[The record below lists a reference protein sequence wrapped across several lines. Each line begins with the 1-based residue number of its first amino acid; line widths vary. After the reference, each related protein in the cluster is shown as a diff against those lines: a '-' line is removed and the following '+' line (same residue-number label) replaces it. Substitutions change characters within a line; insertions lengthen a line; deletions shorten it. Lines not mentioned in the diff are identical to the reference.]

1 MNGNIERHKRMNEE
15 EQSIILQKNL
25 DKVEER
31 IVSACMKVARKRNE
45 VALIGVTKTVDFP
58 LAGLLI
64 EKGVTHLGESRPQ
77 ELWNKAS
84 RLPNAKWHFIGHMQR
99 NKIDKTVPLVHL
111 FHSVDSIRLLQALE
125 DECKKQNQMLDFL
138 LEVNISGEE
147 NKQGFDPAELPGLV
161 NLLTTLRHMQC
172 RGLMGMAAYSL
183 EKEQCRPAFQL
194 LRSTRDKLSGLL
206 GKNLPELS
214 MGMSNDFE
222 IAIEEGATLIRLGSI
237 LWEGLE
243 QK

>member
-1 MNGNIERHKRMNEE
+1 MNGE
-15 EQSIILQKNL
+15 EQAIILQKNL

-31 IVSACMKVARKRNE
+31 IASSCKKVARKRTE
-45 VALIGVTKTVDFP
+45 VTLVGVTKTVDSS
-58 LAGLLI
+58 LAKLLM
-64 EKGVTHLGESRPQ
+64 EKGIDHLGESRPQ
-77 ELWNKAS
+77 ELWEKAS
-84 RLPNAKWHFIGHMQR
+84 HLPNAKWHFIGHMQR
-99 NKIDKTVPLVHL
+99 NKIDKTLPLVHL

-125 DECKKQNQMLDFL
+125 DECKKQNRMLDFL

-147 NKQGFDPAELPGLV
+147 NKQGFDPALVPGLV
-161 NLLTTLRHMQC
+161 NQLTSLRHLQC
-172 RGLMGMAAYSL
+172 QGLMGMAAYSL

>member
-1 MNGNIERHKRMNEE
+1 MNSE
-15 EQSIILQKNL
+15 EQAAILQKNL

-31 IVSACMKVARKRNE
+31 IASSCEKVARKRNE
-45 VALIGVTKTVDFP
+45 VTLVGVSKTVDSS
-58 LAGLLI
+58 LAKLLM
-64 EKGVTHLGESRPQ
+64 EKGITHLGESRPQ

-84 RLPNAKWHFIGHMQR
+84 HLPNAHWHFIGHMQR
-99 NKIDKTVPLVHL
+99 NKIDKTLPLIHL
-111 FHSVDSIRLLQALE
+111 FHSVDSLRLLQAL
-125 DECKKQNQMLDFL
+125 DSECQKQNLKLDFL

-147 NKQGFDPAELPGLV
+147 NKQGFDPSSVLGLASELMALKH
-161 NLLTTLRHMQC
+161 LQC
-172 RGLMGMAAYSL
+172 QGLMGMAAYAL
-183 EKEQCRPAFQL
+183 EKEKCRPAFQL
-194 LRSTRDKLSGLL
+194 LRNTRDELSDLL
-206 GKNLPELS
+206 GRKLPELS

>member
-1 MNGNIERHKRMNEE
+1 MNSE
-15 EQSIILQKNL
+15 EQAVILQKNL

-31 IVSACMKVARKRNE
+31 IASSCEKVARKRNE
-45 VALIGVTKTVDFP
+45 VTLVGVSKTVDSS
-58 LAGLLI
+58 LAKLLM
-64 EKGVTHLGESRPQ
+64 EKGIPHLGESRPQ

-84 RLPNAKWHFIGHMQR
+84 HLPNAHWHFIGHMQR
-99 NKIDKTVPLVHL
+99 NKIDKTLPLIHL
-111 FHSVDSIRLLQALE
+111 FHSVDSLRLLQALE
-125 DECKKQNQMLDFL
+125 GECEKQNLKLDFL

-147 NKQGFDPAELPGLV
+147 NKQGFDPALVLGLV
-161 NLLTTLRHMQC
+161 NQINPLKHLQC
-172 RGLMGMAAYSL
+172 QGLMGMAAYTL
-183 EKEQCRPAFQL
+183 EKEKCRPAFQL
-194 LRSTRDKLSGLL
+194 LRKTRDELSDLL
-206 GKNLPELS
+206 GRKLPELS

>member
-1 MNGNIERHKRMNEE
+1 MNSE
-15 EQSIILQKNL
+15 EQAAILQKNL

-31 IVSACMKVARKRNE
+31 IASSCEKVARKRNE
-45 VALIGVTKTVDFP
+45 VTLVGVSKTVDSS
-58 LAGLLI
+58 LAKLLM
-64 EKGVTHLGESRPQ
+64 EKGIAHLGESRPQ

-84 RLPNAKWHFIGHMQR
+84 HLPNAHWHFIGHMQR
-99 NKIDKTVPLVHL
+99 NKIDKTLPLIHL
-111 FHSVDSIRLLQALE
+111 FHSVDSLRLLQAL
-125 DECKKQNQMLDFL
+125 DGECQKQNLKLDFL

-147 NKQGFDPAELPGLV
+147 NKQGFDPSSVLGLASELMALKH
-161 NLLTTLRHMQC
+161 LQC
-172 RGLMGMAAYSL
+172 QGLMGMAAYAL
-183 EKEQCRPAFQL
+183 EKEKCRPAFQL
-194 LRSTRDKLSGLL
+194 LRNTRDELSDLL
-206 GKNLPELS
+206 GRKLPELS

>member
-1 MNGNIERHKRMNEE
+1 MNSE
-15 EQSIILQKNL
+15 EQAAILQKNL

-31 IVSACMKVARKRNE
+31 IASSCEKVARKRNE
-45 VALIGVTKTVDFP
+45 VTLVGVSKTVDSS
-58 LAGLLI
+58 LAKLLM
-64 EKGVTHLGESRPQ
+64 EKGITHLGESRPQ

-84 RLPNAKWHFIGHMQR
+84 HLPNAQWHFIGHMQR
-99 NKIDKTVPLVHL
+99 NKIDKTLPLIHL
-111 FHSVDSIRLLQALE
+111 FHSVDSLRLLQALE
-125 DECKKQNQMLDFL
+125 GECQKQNLKLDFL

-147 NKQGFDPAELPGLV
+147 NKQGFDPSSVLGLASELMALKH
-161 NLLTTLRHMQC
+161 LQC
-172 RGLMGMAAYSL
+172 QGLMGMAAYAL
-183 EKEQCRPAFQL
+183 EKEKCRPAFQL
-194 LRSTRDKLSGLL
+194 LRNTRDELSDLL
-206 GKNLPELS
+206 GRKLPELS

>member
-1 MNGNIERHKRMNEE
+1 MNSE
-15 EQSIILQKNL
+15 EQAAILQKNL

-31 IVSACMKVARKRNE
+31 IASSCEKVARKRNE
-45 VALIGVTKTVDFP
+45 VTLVGVSKTVDSS
-58 LAGLLI
+58 LAKLLM
-64 EKGVTHLGESRPQ
+64 EKGIAHLGESRPQ

-84 RLPNAKWHFIGHMQR
+84 HLPNAHWHFIGHMQR
-99 NKIDKTVPLVHL
+99 NKIDKTLPLIHL
-111 FHSVDSIRLLQALE
+111 FHSVDSLRLLQAL
-125 DECKKQNQMLDFL
+125 DSECQKQNLKLDFL

-147 NKQGFDPAELPGLV
+147 NKQGFDPSSVLGLASELMALKH
-161 NLLTTLRHMQC
+161 LQC
-172 RGLMGMAAYSL
+172 QGLMGMAAYAL
-183 EKEQCRPAFQL
+183 EKEKCRPAFEL
-194 LRSTRDKLSGLL
+194 LRNTRDELSDLL
-206 GKNLPELS
+206 GRKLPELS

>member
-1 MNGNIERHKRMNEE
+1 MNGD

-31 IVSACMKVARKRNE
+31 IASSCLKVARKRTE
-45 VALIGVTKTVDFP
+45 VTLVGVTKTVDPP
-58 LAGLLI
+58 LAKLLM
-64 EKGVTHLGESRPQ
+64 EKGIDHLGESRPQ

-84 RLPNAKWHFIGHMQR
+84 HLPNAKWHFIGHMQR
-99 NKIDKTVPLVHL
+99 NKIDKTLPLIHL
-111 FHSVDSIRLLQALE
+111 FHSVDSLRLLQALE
-125 DECKKQNQMLDFL
+125 DECKKQNQTLNFL

-147 NKQGFDPAELPGLV
+147 NKQGFDPSSVLGLASQ
-161 NLLTTLRHMQC
+161 LMALKHLQC
-172 RGLMGMAAYSL
+172 QGLMGMAAYAE
-183 EKEQCRPAFQL
+183 EKESCRPAFQL
-194 LRSTRDKLSGLL
+194 LRNIRDKLSDLL
-206 GKNLPELS
+206 GKKLPELS

-243 QK
+243 

>member
-1 MNGNIERHKRMNEE
+1 MNSE
-15 EQSIILQKNL
+15 EQAAILQKNL

-31 IVSACMKVARKRNE
+31 IASSCEKVARKRNE
-45 VALIGVTKTVDFP
+45 VTLVGVSKTVDSS
-58 LAGLLI
+58 LAKLLM
-64 EKGVTHLGESRPQ
+64 EKGITHLGESRPQ

-84 RLPNAKWHFIGHMQR
+84 HLLNAHWHFIGHMQR
-99 NKIDKTVPLVHL
+99 NKIDKTLPLIHL
-111 FHSVDSIRLLQALE
+111 FHSVDSLRLLQALE
-125 DECKKQNQMLDFL
+125 GECQKQNLKLDFL

-147 NKQGFDPAELPGLV
+147 KKQGFDPSLVPGLASE
-161 NLLTTLRHMQC
+161 LMALKHLQC
-172 RGLMGMAAYSL
+172 QGLMGMAAYAL
-183 EKEQCRPAFQL
+183 EKEKCRPAFQL
-194 LRSTRDKLSGLL
+194 LRKTRDELSDLL
-206 GKNLPELS
+206 GRKLPELS

>member
-1 MNGNIERHKRMNEE
+1 MNSE
-15 EQSIILQKNL
+15 EQAAILQKNL

-31 IVSACMKVARKRNE
+31 IASSCEKVARKRNE
-45 VALIGVTKTVDFP
+45 VTLVGVSKTVDSS
-58 LAGLLI
+58 LAKLLMK
-64 EKGVTHLGESRPQ
+64 KGIAHLGESRPQ

-84 RLPNAKWHFIGHMQR
+84 HLPNAHWHFIGHMQR
-99 NKIDKTVPLVHL
+99 NKIDKTLPLIHL
-111 FHSVDSIRLLQALE
+111 FHSVDSLRLLQALE
-125 DECKKQNQMLDFL
+125 GECQKQNLKLDFL

-147 NKQGFDPAELPGLV
+147 NKKGFDPALVLGLASELMALKH
-161 NLLTTLRHMQC
+161 LQC
-172 RGLMGMAAYSL
+172 QGLMGMAAYAL
-183 EKEQCRPAFQL
+183 EKEKCRPAFQL
-194 LRSTRDKLSGLL
+194 LRNTRDELSDLL
-206 GKNLPELS
+206 GRKLPELS

>member
-1 MNGNIERHKRMNEE
+1 MNGE
-15 EQSIILQKNL
+15 EQAAILQKNL

-31 IVSACMKVARKRNE
+31 IASSCEKVARKRNE
-45 VALIGVTKTVDFP
+45 VTLVGVSKTVDSS
-58 LAGLLI
+58 LAKLLM
-64 EKGVTHLGESRPQ
+64 EKGITHLGESRPQ

-84 RLPNAKWHFIGHMQR
+84 HLLNAHWHFIGHMQR
-99 NKIDKTVPLVHL
+99 NKIDKTLPLIHL
-111 FHSVDSIRLLQALE
+111 FHSVDSLRLLQALE
-125 DECKKQNQMLDFL
+125 SECQKQNLKLDFL

-147 NKQGFDPAELPGLV
+147 KKQGFDPSLVPGLASE
-161 NLLTTLRHMQC
+161 LMALKHLQC
-172 RGLMGMAAYSL
+172 QGLMGMAAYAL
-183 EKEQCRPAFQL
+183 EKEKCRPAFQL
-194 LRSTRDKLSGLL
+194 LRKTRDELSDLL
-206 GKNLPELS
+206 GRKLPELS

>member
-1 MNGNIERHKRMNEE
+1 MNSE
-15 EQSIILQKNL
+15 EQAAILQKNL

-31 IVSACMKVARKRNE
+31 IASSCEKVARKRNE
-45 VALIGVTKTVDFP
+45 VTLVGVSKTVDSS
-58 LAGLLI
+58 LAKLLM
-64 EKGVTHLGESRPQ
+64 EKGIAHLGESRPQ

-84 RLPNAKWHFIGHMQR
+84 HLPNAHWHFIGHMQR
-99 NKIDKTVPLVHL
+99 NKIDKTLPLIHL
-111 FHSVDSIRLLQALE
+111 FHSVDSLRLLQALE
-125 DECKKQNQMLDFL
+125 SECQKQNLKLDFL

-147 NKQGFDPAELPGLV
+147 NKQGFDPASVLGLASELMALKH
-161 NLLTTLRHMQC
+161 LQC
-172 RGLMGMAAYSL
+172 KGLMGMAAYAL
-183 EKEQCRPAFQL
+183 EKEKCRPAFQL
-194 LRSTRDKLSGLL
+194 LRKTRDELSDLL
-206 GKNLPELS
+206 GRKLPELS

>member
-1 MNGNIERHKRMNEE
+1 MNSE
-15 EQSIILQKNL
+15 EQAAILQKNL

-31 IVSACMKVARKRNE
+31 IASSCEKVARKRNE
-45 VALIGVTKTVDFP
+45 VTLVGVSKTVDSS
-58 LAGLLI
+58 LAKLLM
-64 EKGVTHLGESRPQ
+64 EKGIAHLGESRPQ

-84 RLPNAKWHFIGHMQR
+84 HLPNAHWHFIGHMQR
-99 NKIDKTVPLVHL
+99 NKIDKTLPLIHL
-111 FHSVDSIRLLQALE
+111 FHSVDSLRLLQALE
-125 DECKKQNQMLDFL
+125 GECQKQNLKLDFL

-147 NKQGFDPAELPGLV
+147 NKQGFDPASVLGLASELMALKH
-161 NLLTTLRHMQC
+161 LQC
-172 RGLMGMAAYSL
+172 QGLMGMAAYAL
-183 EKEQCRPAFQL
+183 EKEKCRPAFQL
-194 LRSTRDKLSGLL
+194 LRNTRDELSDLL
-206 GKNLPELS
+206 GRKLPELS

>member
-1 MNGNIERHKRMNEE
+1 MNSE
-15 EQSIILQKNL
+15 EQAAILQKNL

-31 IVSACMKVARKRNE
+31 IASSCEKVARKRNE
-45 VALIGVTKTVDFP
+45 VTLVGVSKTVDSS
-58 LAGLLI
+58 LAKLLM
-64 EKGVTHLGESRPQ
+64 EKGIAHLGESRPQ

-84 RLPNAKWHFIGHMQR
+84 HLPNAHWHFIGHMQR
-99 NKIDKTVPLVHL
+99 NKIDKTLPLIHL
-111 FHSVDSIRLLQALE
+111 FHSVDNLRLLQAL
-125 DECKKQNQMLDFL
+125 DSECQKQNLKLDFL

-147 NKQGFDPAELPGLV
+147 NKQGFDPASVLGLA
-161 NLLTTLRHMQC
+161 NQLTTLKHLQC
-172 RGLMGMAAYSL
+172 QGLMGMAAYAL
-183 EKEQCRPAFQL
+183 EKEKCRPAFQL
-194 LRSTRDKLSGLL
+194 LRKTRDELSDLL
-206 GKNLPELS
+206 GRKLPELS

>member
-1 MNGNIERHKRMNEE
+1 MNSE
-15 EQSIILQKNL
+15 EQAAILQKNL

-31 IVSACMKVARKRNE
+31 IASSCEKVARKRNE
-45 VALIGVTKTVDFP
+45 VTLVGVSKTVDSS
-58 LAGLLI
+58 LAKLLM
-64 EKGVTHLGESRPQ
+64 EKGIAHLGESRPQ

-84 RLPNAKWHFIGHMQR
+84 HLPNAHWHFIGHMQR
-99 NKIDKTVPLVHL
+99 NKIDKTLPLIHL
-111 FHSVDSIRLLQALE
+111 FHSVDSLRLLQALE
-125 DECKKQNQMLDFL
+125 SECQKQNLKLDFL

-147 NKQGFDPAELPGLV
+147 NKQGFDPSSVLGLASELMALKH
-161 NLLTTLRHMQC
+161 LQC
-172 RGLMGMAAYSL
+172 QGLMGMAAYAL
-183 EKEQCRPAFQL
+183 EKEKCRPAFEL
-194 LRSTRDKLSGLL
+194 LRNTRDELSDLL
-206 GKNLPELS
+206 GRKLPELS

>member
-1 MNGNIERHKRMNEE
+1 MNGE
-15 EQSIILQKNL
+15 EQAAILQKNL

-31 IVSACMKVARKRNE
+31 IASSCEKVARKRNE
-45 VALIGVTKTVDFP
+45 VTLVGVSKTVDSS
-58 LAGLLI
+58 LAKLLM
-64 EKGVTHLGESRPQ
+64 EKGIAHLGESRPQ

-84 RLPNAKWHFIGHMQR
+84 HLLNAHWHFIGHMQR
-99 NKIDKTVPLVHL
+99 NKIDKTLPLIHL
-111 FHSVDSIRLLQALE
+111 FHSVDSLRLLQALE
-125 DECKKQNQMLDFL
+125 GECQKQNLKLDFL

-147 NKQGFDPAELPGLV
+147 NKQGFDPASVLGLASELMALKH
-161 NLLTTLRHMQC
+161 LQC
-172 RGLMGMAAYSL
+172 KGLMGMAAYAL
-183 EKEQCRPAFQL
+183 KKESCRPAFQL
-194 LRSTRDKLSGLL
+194 LRKTRDELSDLL
-206 GKNLPELS
+206 GRKLPELS

>member
-1 MNGNIERHKRMNEE
+1 MNSE
-15 EQSIILQKNL
+15 EQAAILQKNL

-31 IVSACMKVARKRNE
+31 IASSCEKVARKRNE
-45 VALIGVTKTVDFP
+45 VTLVGVSKTVDSS
-58 LAGLLI
+58 LAKLLM
-64 EKGVTHLGESRPQ
+64 EKGIAHLGESRPQ

-84 RLPNAKWHFIGHMQR
+84 HLPNAHWHFIGHMQR
-99 NKIDKTVPLVHL
+99 NKIDKTLPLIHL
-111 FHSVDSIRLLQALE
+111 FHSVDSLRLLQAL
-125 DECKKQNQMLDFL
+125 DSECQKQNLKLDFL

-147 NKQGFDPAELPGLV
+147 NKQGFDPSSVLGLASELMALKH
-161 NLLTTLRHMQC
+161 LQC
-172 RGLMGMAAYSL
+172 QGLMGMAAYAL
-183 EKEQCRPAFQL
+183 EKEKCRPAFQL
-194 LRSTRDKLSGLL
+194 LRKTRDELSDLL
-206 GKNLPELS
+206 GRKLPELS